1 MEVPAAVQAAWGA
14 FSACYSAYQV
24 VSEAIEVS
32 TQAKRWDVQMRVER
46 VRFDVWG
53 RTLGFLDEKT
63 GSPRSLDRTDFSINN
78 GGLSHIIEVETANKL
93 ICDLLAAIS
102 SALNEFRET
111 AEKYSLGTKGHELPA
126 VSNRR
131 LEKAAAGLSKAWS
144 STKVF
149 TKHVV
154 YVLVDKGLVDQLIQT
169 LSGLNDSLEKLLTL
183 SQKVQYA
190 KAVSSGVLVK
200 YQQPNEVGALIEA
213 LVDGEQTN
221 ARPGILLTSARVK
234 QLSVRLGMPGHLL
247 DVGAEEETK
256 PGRFSLDPR
265 LLQGLS
271 RDIEI
276 REDSEWPVNVATYTT
291 RAQGPRQVIVEWRSA
306 QAGTDRGVIE
316 QSDLAR
322 RRDAIVQLLHKTS
335 TMADAEDYRLLD
347 CLGYIK
353 GWATDPTWT
362 ITDTIGL
369 ISLVPDWAEGGAE
382 PVRLHSLLETPIRND
397 PFPGLGFWHTLLTP
411 YESKDPFPKPSLRTR
426 FRLAQQLAN
435 ALYQLQCSNW
445 LHRNLSSQQVVF
457 FRDKIT
463 GELRLDQPYL
473 IGFQYSRSD
482 DNNVGGRSTQLSEGM
497 DTRLNRESQKPYLP
511 QDFTA
516 AGPRRYRRSDDVY
529 SMGVMLFEIAT
540 WERAHRVIS
549 GFGSGFQDTEH
560 NLIET
565 AARRL
570 PAEVGELYT
579 DAVLRCLRGL
589 RPGEDAAAAPLLT
602 NREYD
607 GTYRGE
613 DPEYGLEVDFLW
625 KVLREIEKCRV

>member
-411 YESKDPFPKPSLRTR
+411 YESKDPFPKAKSSDSVQTR
-426 FRLAQQLAN
+426 ATARKRLVPASMQQLAAPQPEQSAGGLLPRQDHWRTPARP
-435 ALYQLQCSNW
+435 ALPDRVPILAVRRQQCRRKKYAAIRGHGHAIEPRISKA
-445 LHRNLSSQQVVF
+445 V
-457 FRDKIT
+457 
-463 GELRLDQPYL
+463 P
-473 IGFQYSRSD
+473 
-482 DNNVGGRSTQLSEGM
+482 
-497 DTRLNRESQKPYLP
+497 
-511 QDFTA
+511 A
-516 AGPRRYRRSDDVY
+516 AGLYRR
-529 SMGVMLFEIAT
+529 
-540 WERAHRVIS
+540 RAETVQAVRRRV
-549 GFGSGFQDTEH
+549 
-560 NLIET
+560 
-565 AARRL
+565 
-570 PAEVGELYT
+570 
-579 DAVLRCLRGL
+579 
-589 RPGEDAAAAPLLT
+589 
-602 NREYD
+602 
-607 GTYRGE
+607 
-613 DPEYGLEVDFLW
+613 
-625 KVLREIEKCRV
+625 